1 MNPPPTPAGWEP
13 GPAAP
18 PAPGDAVHLWLAEIA
33 TGGPGSEAILR
44 AVLARYLGEEPGAIR
59 FATSEGGKPHL
70 AERPERLRFNLS
82 HSGELVLVGVAA
94 VEIGVDVQRVE
105 PRRSHLAIAERRLGA
120 TAAAAVRTA
129 PDADRAAVF
138 TAHWAAFEARQKCL
152 GIGVFAQTPE
162 DAAAVAVV
170 TLGVPP
176 GYAAAVA
183 IAGAA
188 PPTTRRFLLGQP
200 LR

>member
-1 MNPPPTPAGWEP
+1 MSSPPPTPAGWEP

-44 AVLARYLGEEPGAIR
+44 AVLARYLGEDPASIR
-59 FATSEGGKPHL
+59 FATAPGGKPQL

-82 HSGELVLVGVAA
+82 HSGVLVLVGVAA

-105 PRRSHLAIAERRLGA
+105 PRRSHLAIAERRLGSA
-120 TAAAAVRTA
+120 AAAAVRAA
-129 PDADRAAVF
+129 PDADRATVF

-152 GIGVFAQTPE
+152 GIGVFEEGPAEPT
-162 DAAAVAVV
+162 VATFSVD
-170 TLGVPP
+170 VPP
-176 GYAAAVA
+176 GYAAAAAA
-183 IAGAA
+183 IGAA
-188 PPTTRRFLLGQP
+188 APDHRRYRLSD
-200 LR
+200 